1 MLARVME
8 VDFPGDVDDP
18 VEVLPRILYLSKLLL
33 EIDFPISADRIVAY
47 TLELW
52 RLSERANSQDVR
64 IGGVLSP
71 MYPGLERSMFSDMFA
86 AVLIPRMRKI
96 EDLRTLISSID
107 ELDAA
112 DRDRLLS
119 GFTTDDGEL
128 RLLFNGPWISLKR
141 ADRGGYV
148 DYANAL
154 EEALS
159 AGRRWRHHPWMRAS
173 ARTLS
178 AILDEMLDR
187 REDAQRIVT
196 ATAQEVGSS
205 PNLDD
210 QLAVIAFNR
219 KEYVAALES
228 WQRVLPRWDAD
239 KLVYD
244 LQPVFSTRCAAVA
257 AANLGKWDVA
267 ADLFG
272 QAIQRSTTLGMRPW
286 RVGLLG
292 DRGCALWRSGD
303 RKGAVAVFSESV
315 EALEKLP
322 NKPESF
328 AEYAVQKLVGHTL
341 ASLAVQDGSM
351 AMPIPGMCSDLA
363 PSEGIKDLPPSP
375 TIYAWFLVCDSP

>member
-1 MLARVME
+1 ME

-286 RVGLLG
+286 RVGSWVIAA
-292 DRGCALWRSGD
+292 ALSG
-303 RKGAVAVFSESV
+303 GAVTARE
-315 EALEKLP
+315 P
-322 NKPESF
+322 
-328 AEYAVQKLVGHTL
+328 
-341 ASLAVQDGSM
+341 
-351 AMPIPGMCSDLA
+351 
-363 PSEGIKDLPPSP
+363 
-375 TIYAWFLVCDSP
+375 